1 MRMFAWIS
9 LCVKNLRE
17 TWITATPATTTPW
30 TIFRRDRDR
39 LPIEKAGSAPKTSAE
54 DGIKIGDGGI
64 AAPPSPSGARETCG
78 DAGGQL
84 ERNPAFTYKFG
95 RGAGV

>member
-1 MRMFAWIS
+1 VDQF
-9 LCVKNLRE
+9 VRE
-17 TWITATPATTTPW
+17 EPSRDVDYSHTGDDHALDDLSSRPGPPA
-30 TIFRRDRDR
+30 DREGGQR
-39 LPIEKAGSAPKTSAE
+39 AKTSAE

-78 DAGGQL
+78 GAGGQL

-95 RGAGV
+95 RGAGVAQW